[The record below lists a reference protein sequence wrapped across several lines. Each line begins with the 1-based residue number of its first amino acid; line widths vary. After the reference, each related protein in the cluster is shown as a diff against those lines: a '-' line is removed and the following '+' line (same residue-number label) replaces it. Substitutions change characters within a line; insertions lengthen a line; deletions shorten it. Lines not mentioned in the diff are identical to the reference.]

1 MKKKNTAYI
10 TLTDMN
16 FQKEVVESQLPVL
29 VEFGAD
35 WCGTCHIL
43 APIIEELMAEYEG
56 KFAVGHLDVD
66 QNKVITRQYGI
77 RELPTLLFLKEGQ
90 VVGHIIGVVPKSV
103 LSEKFLRVLEMGR
116 PMIFESSSVYG
127 PTFMK
132 GICRI

>member
-1 MKKKNTAYI
+1 MKKENTAYI

-35 WCGTCHIL
+35 WCGPCHIL
-43 APIIEELMAEYEG
+43 APMIEELMAEYVG
-56 KFAVGHLDVD
+56 KFAVGRVDVD
-66 QNKVITRQYGI
+66 QNKVITMQYGI

-103 LSEKFLRVLEMGR
+103 LSGKLLRVLEERGD
-116 PMIFESSSVYG
+116 P
-127 PTFMK
+127 
-132 GICRI
+132 